1 MGLGIV
7 HIACCAPDLVS
18 HMRSEPSVLVE
29 SRESAERGS
38 SAVTGRR
45 CPFRDR
51 RGIRLSGVL
60 DGLGRRVRLM
70 VKSEPAEASNGSDE
84 VPGKISSA
92 LTTDLC
98 SLVAT
103 TGSITCVVGTG
114 YVALTD
120 GEGGTLYTENVP
132 SSKAVTRS
140 PLEITNDGI

>member
-1 MGLGIV
+1 
-7 HIACCAPDLVS
+7 
-18 HMRSEPSVLVE
+18 MRSEPSVLAE
-29 SRESAERGS
+29 SRESVERGS

-51 RGIRLSGVL
+51 RGMRLCGVL
-60 DGLGRRVRLM
+60 DGVERRVRLT
-70 VKSEPAEASNGSDE
+70 VKSEPAEASNGSGE

-98 SLVAT
+98 SFVAT
-103 TGSITCVVGTG
+103 TGSMVCVVGLG

-120 GEGGTLYTENVP
+120 GEDGTLYTESVP

-140 PLEITNDGI
+140 PLEIAKDGI